1 MRQPKPPAL
10 GHWRSGVREHASLPA
25 MLAHLM
31 DTTNRTR
38 LDVAKG
44 VGVDESTIRNWLSG
58 KTTPPAAD
66 LARLATLFG
75 CTLMVTPS

>member
-1 MRQPKPPAL
+1 MKAPKPAAL
-10 GHWRSGVREHASLPA
+10 GHWRSGVREHESLPA
-25 MLAHLM
+25 MLSHLR
-31 DTTNRTR
+31 DTTNRTNI
-38 LDVAKG
+38 DIATGIG
-44 VGVDESTIRNWLSG
+44 VSECTVRNWLSG